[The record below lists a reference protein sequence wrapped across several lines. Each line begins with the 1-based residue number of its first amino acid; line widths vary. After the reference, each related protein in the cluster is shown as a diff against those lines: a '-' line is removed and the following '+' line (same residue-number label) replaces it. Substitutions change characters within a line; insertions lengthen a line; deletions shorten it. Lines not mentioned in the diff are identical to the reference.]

1 MNQQLVVEFKAKG
14 KIVAYNESCI
24 AIASPIDISEEK
36 AIDLIK
42 NKRARL
48 ILNKYSI
55 TPLEVLNEAV
65 NNRTVT
71 IKSCADIRI
80 TRKDTKK
87 RIAIWNSGSTDIE
100 IGKEFVGK
108 LMNTVLEYYISSMCG
123 VEPNVNG
130 GVIIRYLWLGSKLSK
145 SQKESLDE
153 CTADNNG
160 VTMTL
165 KRERVSGEKALQRM
179 REIIDSGGVPKEFS
193 RGNLYYYMI

>member
-1 MNQQLVVEFKAKG
+1 MNQQLVVEFMTKG

-24 AIASPIDISEEK
+24 AIASPIGISEEK

-87 RIAIWNSGSTDIE
+87 WMAIWNSGSTDIE

-108 LMNTVLEYYISSMCG
+108 LMNTALEYYISSMCG
-123 VEPNVNG
+123 VESNVNG
-130 GVIIRYLWLGSKLSK
+130 GVSIRYLWLGSKLSK
-145 SQKESLDE
+145 SQKESPEE
-153 CTADNNG
+153 CTADNN
-160 VTMTL
+160 
-165 KRERVSGEKALQRM
+165 
-179 REIIDSGGVPKEFS
+179 
-193 RGNLYYYMI
+193 